1 MTDDRQI
8 RERLAQLRQDHREL
22 DRQIAEVEAVAA
34 RDQLALSRLKRSKL
48 RLKDEINSLEASLHP
63 DIIA

>member
-22 DRQIAEVEAVAA
+22 DRQIAEVEAATA

-48 RLKDEINSLEASLHP
+48 KLKDEINSLEASLHP